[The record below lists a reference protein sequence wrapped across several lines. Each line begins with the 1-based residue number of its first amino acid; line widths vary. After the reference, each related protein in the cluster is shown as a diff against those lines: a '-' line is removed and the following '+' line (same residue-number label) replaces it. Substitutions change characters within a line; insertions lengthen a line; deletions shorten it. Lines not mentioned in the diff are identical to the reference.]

1 MSSVAAAI
9 APLRHEFRSAR
20 IDAMSLELR
29 FECQPGCTECCTQRG
44 FVYLTEADV
53 ERAAAFLKMTP
64 GAFEQKYIY
73 RSKHLR
79 RLRISQ
85 ETRCFFLKDG
95 GCSIHEVK
103 PTQCRIFPN
112 WPELIESKRE
122 WQKAAKY
129 CPGIGKGP
137 LIQIE
142 MAKAQ
147 AEEMR
152 QGYPQLY

>member
-1 MSSVAAAI
+1 
-9 APLRHEFRSAR
+9 
-20 IDAMSLELR
+20 
-29 FECQPGCTECCTQRG
+29 
-44 FVYLTEADV
+44 
-53 ERAAAFLKMTP
+53 MTP

-103 PTQCRIFPN
+103 PTQCRVFPY
-112 WPELIESKRE
+112 WPELLESKSE
-122 WQKAAKY
+122 WKKRAAF

-137 LIQIE
+137 LIQSRWRKRKPRRCGKHIRSSTE
-142 MAKAQ
+142 HPIKIVDIRFYLS
-147 AEEMR
+147 E
-152 QGYPQLY
+152 